1 MRQWTIIGL
10 DGLTDD
16 WGISEPYWAT
26 EVIRSRLAAGQA
38 FQSEI
43 LRTSLIGFSAVW
55 SGGKA

>member
-1 MRQWTIIGL
+1 MRQWTITGL

-26 EVIRSRLAAGQA
+26 EVIRSRLAAGQSL
-38 FQSEI
+38 SERDI
-43 LRTSLIGFSAVW
+43 EDIAYRFSAVW

>member
-26 EVIRSRLAAGQA
+26 EVIRSRLAAGQSL
-38 FQSEI
+38 SERDI
-43 LRTSLIGFSAVW
+43 EDIAHKFFCRVEW
-55 SGGKA
+55 Q

>member
-26 EVIRSRLAAGQA
+26 EVIRSRLAAGQSL
-38 FQSEI
+38 SERDI
-43 LRTSLIGFSAVW
+43 EDIAYRFFCRVEW
-55 SGGKA
+55 R

>member
-26 EVIRSRLAAGQA
+26 EVIRSRLAAGQSL
-38 FQSEI
+38 SEREI
-43 LRTSLIGFSAVW
+43 EDIAYRFFCRVEW
-55 SGGKA
+55 R

>member
-26 EVIRSRLAAGQA
+26 EVIRSRLAAGQSL
-38 FQSEI
+38 SERDI
-43 LRTSLIGFSAVW
+43 EDIAYRFFCREEW
-55 SGGKA
+55 R

>member
-26 EVIRSRLAAGQA
+26 EVIRTRLAAGQSL
-38 FQSEI
+38 SERDI
-43 LRTSLIGFSAVW
+43 EDIAYRFFCRVEW
-55 SGGKA
+55 R

>member
-26 EVIRSRLAAGQA
+26 EVIRSRLAAW
-38 FQSEI
+38 QSLSERDI
-43 LRTSLIGFSAVW
+43 EDIAYRFFCRVEW
-55 SGGKA
+55 R

>member
-26 EVIRSRLAAGQA
+26 EVIRSRLAAGQ
-38 FQSEI
+38 
-43 LRTSLIGFSAVW
+43 SLLERDIEDIAYRFFCRVEW
-55 SGGKA
+55 R